1 MTLEQL
7 SLLVKFLR
15 GDMSSLAVK
24 SAKLVLVDG
33 LSQADAAR
41 QLSTATKVVKTNTVN
56 NGVKRYRE
64 AHKEI
69 KKAYFI
75 DN

>member
-7 SLLVKFLR
+7 ETLVKLMR
-15 GDMSSLAVK
+15 GDMNSLAVQ

-33 LSQADAAR
+33 LSQ
-41 QLSTATKVVKTNTVN
+41 TEVATKLGTKTNTVN
-56 NGVKRYRE
+56 NGVKRYSE
-64 AHKEI
+64 AHQEI
-69 KKAYFI
+69 KKVYFI

>member
-7 SLLVKFLR
+7 ELIVKFLR
-15 GDMSSLAVK
+15 GDINSLAVK

-41 QLSTATKVVKTNTVN
+41 QLGAKTNTVN
-56 NGVKRYRE
+56 NGVKRYSD
-64 AHKEI
+64 AHQEI
-69 KKAYFI
+69 KKVYFI
-75 DN
+75 DK

>member
-7 SLLVKFLR
+7 ELLVKILR
-15 GDMSSLAVK
+15 GDINSLAVK

-33 LSQADAAR
+33 LSQTEA
-41 QLSTATKVVKTNTVN
+41 ATKLATKTNTVN
-56 NGVKRYRE
+56 NGVKRYSE
-64 AHKEI
+64 AHEAI
-69 KKAYFI
+69 KKVYFI

>member
-7 SLLVKFLR
+7 ETLVKLMR
-15 GDMSSLAVK
+15 GDMNSLAVQ

-33 LSQADAAR
+33 LSQAEA
-41 QLSTATKVVKTNTVN
+41 ATKLGTKPNTVN
-56 NGVKRYRE
+56 NGVKRYSE
-64 AHKEI
+64 ANQEI
-69 KKAYFI
+69 KKVYFI

>member
-7 SLLVKFLR
+7 TLIVKFLR
-15 GDMSSLAVK
+15 GDINSLAVQ

-33 LSQADAAR
+33 LSQTEAAR
-41 QLSTATKVVKTNTVN
+41 QLKTKTNTVN
-56 NGVKRYRE
+56 NGVKRYSE
-64 AHKEI
+64 AHQEI
-69 KKAYFI
+69 KKVYFI

>member
-7 SLLVKFLR
+7 KTLVKLMR
-15 GDMSSLAVK
+15 GDMNSLAVQ

-33 LSQADAAR
+33 LSQ
-41 QLSTATKVVKTNTVN
+41 TEVATKLGTKTNTVN
-56 NGVKRYRE
+56 NGVKRYSE
-64 AHKEI
+64 AHQEI
-69 KKAYFI
+69 KKVYFI